1 MTLSIYKRAAVV
13 LMGIALFTACSDDFL
28 DRQPLDQ
35 RVESNFYQTQS
46 DAEEALVA
54 IFDVL
59 TWNTVIGFHPL
70 PMFSDIASDDA
81 YAGGA
86 SRNDAPNIIE
96 VDKFN
101 IRTTSGEVQ
110 GMWRKYY
117 TGIYRANLYL
127 EKIQGIEASEDF
139 VIRTTAEARFL
150 RAYWYFDLLR
160 VFERVP
166 LLTSTL
172 KAPSEY
178 QQPQAEPEAIYNQIV
193 TDLIAAM
200 EDLPETVPATENG
213 RPSTWAARALL
224 GRVQLYV
231 NGVYGENPTAQDGTV
246 VDAAYALARLE
257 EVINNSG
264 HDLMENY
271 ADIFARSGEFGVES
285 VWEISYSDARPWY
298 DWGYIQGGEGNIAV
312 QMQGPR
318 VDNPGQE
325 IVDRGWSFAPV
336 TQELYDAFEEGD
348 PRRDLTILEDSEIN
362 AGLSI
367 GYQHTG
373 YFTQKY
379 TTSKEYAPSDGQPEL
394 NWGNNYRDIRFAD
407 VLLMAAELGS
417 PNAQGYLDRVRARVG
432 LASVPAT
439 LENIMQERRVELALE
454 GHRYWDLLRQGT
466 AAAAAAINVDGP
478 TGDGYQ
484 GDDQDFQVTFDE
496 TRRGLFPIPQTEIDI
511 SNGLYSQNPGY

>member
-1 MTLSIYKRAAVV
+1 MKLNTYKYAAAV
-13 LMGIALFTACSDDFL
+13 LLGMSLLTACSEDFL

-59 TWNTVIGFHPL
+59 TWNTVVGFHPL

-86 SRNDAPNIIE
+86 SRNDAPNIIQ
-96 VDKFN
+96 VDKHN
-101 IRTTSGEVQ
+101 IITTNLEVQ

-127 EKIQGIEASEDF
+127 EKVQGIAADENF
-139 VIRTTAEARFL
+139 VIRTTAEAKFL

-160 VFERVP
+160 CFERVP
-166 LLTSTL
+166 LLTNTL
-172 KAPSEY
+172 SSPAEY
-178 QQPQAEPEAIYNQIV
+178 QQPQAEPQAIYNQIV
-193 TDLIAAM
+193 TDLIDAAA
-200 EDLPETVPATENG
+200 DLPESIPASENG
-213 RPSTWAARALL
+213 RPSKYAAQSLL
-224 GRVQLYV
+224 GRVFLYV
-231 NGVYGENPTAQDGTV
+231 NGVYNSNPTAANGTEV
-246 VDAAYALARLE
+246 NQAFVLGQLE

-264 HDLMENY
+264 HDLMENFP
-271 ADIFARSGEFGVES
+271 DIFARSGEFGVES

-318 VDNPGQE
+318 VDDPGQE
-325 IVDRGWSFAPV
+325 LVDRGWSFAPA
-336 TQELYDAFEEGD
+336 TQELYDAFEAND
-348 PRRDLTILEDSEIN
+348 PRREWTLLEMSEIN
-362 AGLSI
+362 GSLTI

-379 TTSKEYAPSDGQPEL
+379 TTTKEYAPAEGQPEL

-417 PNAQGYLDRVRARVG
+417 PNAQVYLDRVRARVG

-439 LENIMQERRVELALE
+439 VANILQERRVELALE
-454 GHRYWDLLRQGT
+454 GQRYWDLLRQGAAT
-466 AAAAAAINVDGP
+466 AGSAINVAGP
-478 TGDGYQ
+478 TGSGYI
-484 GDDQDFQVTFDE
+484 GDDQDFQIVFDE
-496 TRRGLFPIPQTEIDI
+496 SRRGLFPIPQTEIDI
-511 SNGLYSQNPGY
+511 SNGLYVQNAGY